1 MKDRIE
7 YEKKHLINLDA
18 NSKWLQDLYLILSS
32 EHFFTV
38 IDSKLE
44 NQITVGPINAF
55 VILFPI
61 ITDAKLF
68 DSLGNC
74 LSLGCN
80 VMKDEEE
87 FEKPLMKLQAL
98 AAQETVTN
106 QELAELAIAFNKA
119 DTERFMRTDRTIL
132 MEIMT
137 QFFLYS
143 SFLIEDGIL
152 DINFEEAKQ
161 KRIDFI
167 MQSNTGTTH

>member
-1 MKDRIE
+1 
-7 YEKKHLINLDA
+7 
-18 NSKWLQDLYLILSS
+18 
-32 EHFFTV
+32 
-38 IDSKLE
+38 
-44 NQITVGPINAF
+44 
-55 VILFPI
+55 
-61 ITDAKLF
+61 
-68 DSLGNC
+68 
-74 LSLGCN
+74 
-80 VMKDEEE
+80 
-87 FEKPLMKLQAL
+87 MKLQAL

-106 QELAELAIAFNKA
+106 QELSELAIAFNKA

-167 MQSNTGTTH
+167 MQSNTSTTH